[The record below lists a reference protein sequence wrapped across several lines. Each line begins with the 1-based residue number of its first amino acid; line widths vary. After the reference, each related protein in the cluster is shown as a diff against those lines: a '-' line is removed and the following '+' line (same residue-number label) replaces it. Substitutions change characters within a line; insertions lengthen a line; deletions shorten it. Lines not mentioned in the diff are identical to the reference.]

1 MLRISSSALRLAR
14 SFLDEAR
21 RASPDVDW
29 VVCFDWA
36 DSRRVRRPGT
46 NDWSDLGAGI
56 DVTAYEREHVPST
69 MIQLIDGLEVLIK
82 IRSDVWQR
90 SRQKLIDTDETF
102 SGRVVLR

>member
-1 MLRISSSALRLAR
+1 MHI
-14 SFLDEAR
+14 
-21 RASPDVDW
+21 
-29 VVCFDWA
+29 
-36 DSRRVRRPGT
+36 
-46 NDWSDLGAGI
+46 
-56 DVTAYEREHVPST
+56 PST